1 MVAVGGS
8 AGAGTGGDA
17 GTNAAG
23 AAGGQNEAG
32 RGGSVAG
39 RGGAESGGAGTSGTG
54 GSPSTGG
61 AASLAELYCPAQD
74 GAYPN
79 PLAGNVTANLVPI
92 QPPNGIEFL
101 EGPVW
106 LADPGVLLMSEWF
119 TGQHRI
125 LQLTPPQAVE
135 VWLPTSRSN
144 GLLLA
149 PSGDAL
155 LLVTE
160 TPTAGVARI
169 SLANKNVESLASS
182 YQGQPFVQPNDLAV
196 RADGL
201 LFFTDYQA
209 GRLYRLDAGK
219 SVTLVASQPHAN
231 GVGIAPDERTL
242 YLNSDARTFAYPL
255 DEGGALGTPRELTS
269 AVEGADGLAIDCAGN
284 VYVAQNEARSLVV
297 LSAAGDML
305 GEIGVQSN
313 AVTNA
318 AFGGPERKTLYI
330 TTAGA
335 LYSVDLAVPGLP
347 Y

>member
-1 MVAVGGS
+1 
-8 AGAGTGGDA
+8 
-17 GTNAAG
+17 
-23 AAGGQNEAG
+23 
-32 RGGSVAG
+32 
-39 RGGAESGGAGTSGTG
+39 
-54 GSPSTGG
+54 
-61 AASLAELYCPAQD
+61 
-74 GAYPN
+74 
-79 PLAGNVTANLVPI
+79 LVPI

-125 LQLTPPQAVE
+125 LQLTPPRAVE

-160 TPTAGVARI
+160 APTAGVARI
-169 SLANKNVESLASS
+169 SLTDKSVESLASS
-182 YQGQPFVQPNDLAV
+182 YQGQAFVQPNDLAV

-209 GRLYRLDAGK
+209 GRLYRLDADK
-219 SVTLVASQPHAN
+219 SVALVASQPHAN
-231 GVGIAPDERTL
+231 GVAIAPDERTL

-255 DEGGALGTPRELTS
+255 DESGALGTARELTS
-269 AVEGADGLAIDCAGN
+269 TVEGADGVAIDCAGN
-284 VYVAQNEARSLVV
+284 VYVAQNEARSLLV
-297 LSAAGDML
+297 LSPAGDML
-305 GEIGVQSN
+305 GEIGVESN

-318 AFGGPERKTLYI
+318 AFGGPQRKTLYI
-330 TTAGA
+330 TTADA